1 MGNPYAVGATCAV
14 AFPIVFFIVMYFP
27 GTNVGM
33 MVLMVSVAMVLGYS
47 WQDAHNPNLVNV
59 GWGWDLAWRRLL
71 LVIIGV
77 TAAFVFAYVPP
88 VSSAKRH
95 QRFIYSRTITTI
107 ANSWCAIVGY
117 ALNSHHRDIDE
128 DAITKTLLSVKS
140 KLRKSKARQDFAAFE
155 FSLRGKWP
163 RARYEALLNVQL
175 DLVELL
181 SQFMAIA
188 KELDP
193 LWMQCV
199 MNRSRY
205 NDHRF
210 VGGLFELMFDLIM
223 RTQVG
228 DVLAC
233 FEMCATSIKTGM
245 PLPQITPC
253 PLVDR
258 GYSAKMGLDLGV
270 KDEEIPEGLPSHIDF
285 NVLKSEEYWVS
296 LEHHSVKFFDTFTP
310 ALLCRVLAFTIN
322 SYQSRQDDALYKVTS
337 WRTIP
342 Y

>member
-1 MGNPYAVGATCAV
+1 MSPKHNHRSIAAQKGTGNPYAVGATCAV
-14 AFPIVFFIVMYFP
+14 AFPIMFYIVMYFP

-88 VSSAKRH
+88 VSSAKTH
-95 QRFIYSRTITTI
+95 QRLIYSRTITTI

-128 DAITKTLLSVKS
+128 EAITKTLLSVKS

-163 RARYEALLNVQL
+163 RARYEALLTVQL

-181 SQFMAIA
+181 SQFMAVA

-193 LWMQCV
+193 LWMKCV

-210 VGGLFELMFDLIM
+210 VGDFSHSETQLSDMAQGRRCARLF
-223 RTQVG
+223 
-228 DVLAC
+228 
-233 FEMCATSIKTGM
+233 
-245 PLPQITPC
+245 
-253 PLVDR
+253 
-258 GYSAKMGLDLGV
+258 
-270 KDEEIPEGLPSHIDF
+270 
-285 NVLKSEEYWVS
+285 
-296 LEHHSVKFFDTFTP
+296 
-310 ALLCRVLAFTIN
+310 
-322 SYQSRQDDALYKVTS
+322 
-337 WRTIP
+337 
-342 Y
+342 